1 MAISEKKHSRQEAE
15 QALIPS
21 TAFVADMAKE
31 VEKEVPKMED
41 EAKALVD
48 MTETEG
54 WKVLK
59 KYVEAKKK
67 RLLGMTQESVRSK
80 KYEFQNIGFAFL
92 IFDQIS
98 NALDDVVRYVESP
111 RKILLNKKQEEEEIE
126 EMNEL

>member
-1 MAISEKKHSRQEAE
+1 MGISEKKTARQESE

-21 TAFVADMAKE
+21 ISFVADMSKE
-31 VEKEVPKMED
+31 IEKEIPKMED
-41 EAKALVD
+41 EARALVD
-48 MTETEG
+48 MTETDG

-67 RLLGMTQESVRSK
+67 RLLSMTQESVRSK

-111 RKILLNKKQEEEEIE
+111 RKTLLNKKQEEEEIE
-126 EMNEL
+126 EINEI